1 MLIEY
6 KIKFEKDGLT
16 IAQYIEPNSS
26 RVANT
31 RSTNAQATGLPATQT
46 EVTGLAN
53 ANPLANVAQD
63 GGGQPFGDIGGQP
76 FGDIGGGG
84 GGGVQ
89 GGAAA
94 PIFILGPIVF
104 GNSAPPEIAKS
115 VEPTAPDTPPKALGT
130 TAGN

>member
-63 GGGQPFGDIGGQP
+63 AGGQPFGDIGGQP

-84 GGGVQ
+84 GGVQ
-89 GGAAA
+89 GLSAA

-104 GNSAPPEIAKS
+104 ANAAPPEIAKT
-115 VEPTAPDTPPKALGT
+115 VEPTVPETTPKALGT
-130 TAGN
+130 IAGK